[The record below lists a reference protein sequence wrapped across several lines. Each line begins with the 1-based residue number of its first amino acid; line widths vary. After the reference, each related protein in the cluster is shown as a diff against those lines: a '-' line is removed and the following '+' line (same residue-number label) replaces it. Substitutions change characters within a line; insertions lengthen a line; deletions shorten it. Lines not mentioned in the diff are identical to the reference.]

1 MLHVTAAVSQVAG
14 MRWTQRLKITVINR
28 SKRDKSI
35 DKIRIEFPYRGNKVI
50 WFNSKNKSPVRLK
63 QKHPESTVLYMD
75 GDVFKYPSELENSEI
90 FVVDSLGKEHKAL
103 RTSRR
108 PFCIWR

>member
-14 MRWTQRLKITVINR
+14 MKWTQRLEITVINR
-28 SKRDKSI
+28 GKRDKSI

-63 QKHPESTVLYMD
+63 QKHPESTVLHMD